1 MLAWH
6 VKYEVFCICNT
17 WTRPR
22 CHMIHDSYTCPN
34 CALEMAPSFFKSE
47 IHVLLDCSQSTEVE
61 LLISQP
67 TIIIIIIQCS
77 PFFLVQ
83 SSFLGSAVQ
92 TTPSSNT
99 LWKTNSLGMESISRQ
114 RSSSDP
120 PTVHP
125 PVPPL
130 RVTSTSMFALSAA
143 FLVFAASNHG
153 WPWLS
158 IPQFILILLSL
169 WWT

>member
-1 MLAWH
+1 MDL
-6 VKYEVFCICNT
+6 CIT
-17 WTRPR
+17 PT
-22 CHMIHDSYTCPN
+22 
-34 CALEMAPSFFKSE
+34 SFKGN
-47 IHVLLDCSQSTEVE
+47 HCVLLITPPAEIT
-61 LLISQP
+61 LIM
-67 TIIIIIIQCS
+67 QCF

-130 RVTSTSMFALSAA
+130 RVTSTSMFALSPC
-143 FLVFAASNHG
+143 FLYFGASNHG
-153 WPWLS
+153 WPQLS
-158 IPQFILILLSL
+158 IFIPHASSFLVGIAFSLLL
-169 WWT
+169 CCLDP